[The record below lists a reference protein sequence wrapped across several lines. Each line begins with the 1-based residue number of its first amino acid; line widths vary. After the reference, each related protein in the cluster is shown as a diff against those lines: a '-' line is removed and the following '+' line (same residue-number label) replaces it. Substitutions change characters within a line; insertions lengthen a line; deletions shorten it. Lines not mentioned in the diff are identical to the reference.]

1 MARGVEMKMATAN
14 RKWQL
19 VTVLLVA
26 MARDGVRVALAPA
39 WPRHCGGGIVIT
51 VEVVSSTR

>member
-1 MARGVEMKMATAN
+1 MKMATAN